1 MLHDLRHGLRL
12 LARSPGF
19 AVAAIAVLALG
30 IGLNTGVFSVAY
42 AVAFSPRPF
51 AEPERVVQLYT
62 QDRKEPTD
70 YRAFSYPLY
79 RDIAR
84 RTDLFS
90 SVTAQ
95 KFLLVGVSERGV
107 TRRSLAA
114 LVSADYFSTLGVAP
128 ARGRVFTAAEE
139 RPGANVEVA
148 IASHQ
153 YWRKTGFAPDLV
165 GSTLRV
171 NEHVFTVVGI
181 APEGFSGTTM
191 LVGPEFYFP
200 LGVFSLLAPPGDD
213 GVRRALERAD
223 AHHLV
228 LVARLAPGV
237 TRESAGS
244 ALHAV
249 GAALERDFPTEFKDK
264 AVTLGP
270 VPRLGTSSA
279 PRNETAVALAG
290 VLMLG
295 LSGAMLLVVCLNLAG
310 LLLARGH
317 ARRKEFAI
325 RLALGGGR
333 ARLVRQLCTEGSLLA
348 LSGGALGFALAA
360 TANDWLAAAIEQR
373 LPISLFLPGQA
384 TPVVAAATVGFCLLA
399 TLGFALGPA
408 LKLSRTDVFLALKS
422 VGGDADARRRS
433 WLPRHPLV
441 VGQIALSLALLVAA
455 SLFVRMTLRL
465 AETETGL
472 AADHTVLVEVDAA
485 LGGYD
490 EMHGRQLLAA
500 VRERLAALP
509 GIESAAAATIV
520 PFGLNSASRSIRRAG
535 RAPAADANP
544 AGAAEG
550 RAYFGR
556 WNAISADYFSTVGLP
571 LVRGR
576 AFTSAEAA
584 ASGAPTAIVV
594 DETLAHRLWP
604 DGDALGQRVQFA
616 DADDASSRAAAPAM
630 EIVGIVRSTRDDVG
644 RNDEDGN
651 VYVPFAA
658 GFRSEAFFHVRTTA
672 NTRSAALAA
681 LDPVRRA
688 VREAAPGLPVFRV
701 QPFADHVESNVD
713 AWLSRVAANLFGF
726 FGLASMI
733 VAVVGIYGVKAY
745 SVSRRTREIGVRLAL
760 GARPTEIRA
769 MILRE
774 GAAMAFGGIG
784 CGLLLALGV
793 GRAMSALFV
802 DLAPFDAW
810 VFGGAALAFAMAS
823 LAACW
828 LPAVRATRVNPL
840 DALRAE

>member
-1 MLHDLRHGLRL
+1 MLQDLRLGLRL

-19 AVAAIAVLALG
+19 ALAAIAVLALG

-51 AEPERVVQLYT
+51 AEPDRVVQLYT
-62 QDRKEPTD
+62 QDRKEPAD

-79 RDIAR
+79 RDIAP
-84 RTDLFS
+84 RTDLFA
-90 SVTAQ
+90 SVIAQ
-95 KFLLVGVSERGV
+95 KFLLVGVNEHGV

-114 LVSADYFSTLGVAP
+114 LVSADYFSTLGVP
-128 ARGRVFTAAEE
+128 LARGRAFSGDEE

-148 IASHQ
+148 IASYQ
-153 YWRKTGFAPDLV
+153 FWRKTGFAPDLV
-165 GSTLRV
+165 GSTVRV
-171 NEHVFTVVGI
+171 NERVFTIVGI
-181 APEGFSGTTM
+181 APDGFSGTTM

-200 LGVFSLLAPPGDD
+200 LGVYSLLDTRSED
-213 GVRRALERAD
+213 GNRRTLERAD
-223 AHHLV
+223 FYPLV

-237 TRESAGS
+237 APESAGG
-244 ALHAV
+244 ALQAL
-249 GAALERDFPTEFKDK
+249 GAALERDFPVEFKDK
-264 AVTLGP
+264 TLALGP
-270 VPRLGTSSA
+270 VPRLGTSST

-333 ARLVRQLCTEGSLLA
+333 ARLVRQLCTEGGLLA
-348 LSGGALGFALAA
+348 LGGGALGFALAA

-373 LPISLFLPGQA
+373 LPISLFLPQQA
-384 TPVVAAATVGFCLLA
+384 APVVAGATGVFCLLA

-408 LKLSRTDVFLALKS
+408 LKLSRTDVFLALKG
-422 VGGDADARRRS
+422 VGGDADAPRRS

-441 VGQIALSLALLVAA
+441 VAQIALSLALLVAA

-465 AETETGL
+465 ADTETGL

-490 EMHGRQLLAA
+490 ETQGRQLLAT

-509 GIESAAAATIV
+509 GVESASTAAIV
-520 PFGLNSASRSIRRAG
+520 PFGLNGSTRAVRRAG
-535 RAPAADANP
+535 IAPAADAKP
-544 AGAAEG
+544 ANAAEG
-550 RAYFGR
+550 RAYSGR
-556 WNAISADYFSTVGLP
+556 WNAVTADYFSTVGLP

-576 AFTSAEAA
+576 AFTSAEAS
-584 ASGAPTAIVV
+584 ASGASAVV
-594 DETLAHRLWP
+594 VIDETLARRLWP

-616 DADDASSRAAAPAM
+616 DADDAASRAAAPAM
-630 EIVGIVRSTRDDVG
+630 EIVGVVRSVRDDLD
-644 RNDEDGN
+644 RQDEGGN
-651 VYVPFAA
+651 IYVPFAA
-658 GFRSEAFFHVRTTA
+658 GFRNEAFFHVRLAA
-672 NTRSAALAA
+672 NTRAAGLAA
-681 LDPVRRA
+681 LDPIRRA
-688 VREAAPGLPVFRV
+688 VREAAPGLPVFGV
-701 QPFADHVESNVD
+701 QPFADHVASNVD
-713 AWLSRVAANLFGF
+713 AWLSRVASNIFGF
-726 FGLASMI
+726 FGVASML
-733 VAVVGIYGVKAY
+733 VAVIGIYGVKAY
-745 SVSRRTREIGVRLAL
+745 SVSRRTREIGVRMAL
-760 GARPTEIRA
+760 GARPGAVRT

-774 GAAMAFGGIG
+774 GAVVAFSGIG

-793 GRAMSALFV
+793 GRAMAALFV
-802 DLAPFDAW
+802 DIAPFDGL
-810 VFGGAALAFAMAS
+810 VFGGAAVAFAVAS

-840 DALRAE
+840 EALRAE